1 MEVNMLNLFRKK
13 KLIKEEDYIFLKAIT
28 ENLSDKYL
36 YLVDQ
41 VSKEFILDKLPN
53 QLGDKGTYTLTLNAK
68 LEPKY
73 SNKSFPQFFIIR
85 NIDVW
90 NNAKK
95 SFEQVELHILEG
107 MLAGFRVVSKYSD
120 FNLKKIDTSKVKEK
134 HFNSEDRDTLKKII
148 GNISSDLLSQLDIEG
163 TFKIDIPEGEFYVI
177 KDLED
182 GNYLSMDKKGAVHGM
197 IHDPYEIEKLFDNK
211 ETFFEALESG
221 EFNISEYYDEK
232 MS

>member
-1 MEVNMLNLFRKK
+1 MLNLFRKK
-13 KLIKEEDYIFLKAIT
+13 KLIKEDDYIFLKVIV
-28 ENLSDKYL
+28 ENLSDKYP
-36 YLVDQ
+36 YLTDQ
-41 VSKEFILDKLPN
+41 VSKEFILDKIRN

-85 NIDVW
+85 NIGVW
-90 NNAKK
+90 NNAKM
-95 SFEQVELHILEG
+95 SFEQIELHILEG

-134 HFNSEDRDTLKKII
+134 HFNNEDRDTLEKVI
-148 GNISSDLLSQLDIEG
+148 GNITSDLMSQLDIEG
-163 TFKIDIPEGEFYVI
+163 TFKIDLPEGEFYVI

-182 GNYLSMDKKGAVHGM
+182 GNYISMDKKGVVYGM

-211 ETFFEALESG
+211 EKFFKALKSG
-221 EFNISEYYDEK
+221 EFNISEYYDK
-232 MS
+232 KVS